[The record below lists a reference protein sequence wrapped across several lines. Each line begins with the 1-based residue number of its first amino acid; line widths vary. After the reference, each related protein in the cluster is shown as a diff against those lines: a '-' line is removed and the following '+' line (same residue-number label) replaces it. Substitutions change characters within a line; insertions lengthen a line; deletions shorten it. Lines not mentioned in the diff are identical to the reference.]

1 MEEDNNMD
9 EGFDEMNHEEMEG
22 EEEGED
28 NINHENND
36 YQQEEGEEMISQ
48 NEQINN
54 KQDIGMK
61 YQQNENNQNVFNNAH
76 GEQLYQQYPNQN
88 DIEQK
93 KENEFYQENDNNN
106 INNGQIITEQNAQS
120 SGNLEEINQ
129 KKLKQLK
136 EEIENITDSDIDD
149 PKYTPYNNK
158 NVEQNINVNEN
169 NIQNIQNMQN
179 MTNNNDLLTLQ
190 SKLLYLEQNNNFIN
204 KSLHDLEVEN
214 SFLKSE
220 INKKNNIIKSKEDLN
235 KEYQNLLS
243 VFKDKLSQSEN

>member
-28 NINHENND
+28 NINHENNK
-36 YQQEEGEEMISQ
+36 YQQEEGEEMVYQ
-48 NEQINN
+48 NGQINN
-54 KQDIGMK
+54 QVNQDMK
-61 YQQNENNQNVFNNAH
+61 YQQTENNQNEYDNANK
-76 GEQLYQQYPNQN
+76 EQLYQQYQNQN
-88 DIEQK
+88 EIGK
-93 KENEFYQENDNNN
+93 KNGNEYYQENENN
-106 INNGQIITEQNAQS
+106 IINNERIITEQNPLT

-169 NIQNIQNMQN
+169 NIQNMQN
-179 MTNNNDLLTLQ
+179 KINNNDILTLQ

-220 INKKNNIIKSKEDLN
+220 ISKKII
-235 KEYQNLLS
+235 
-243 VFKDKLSQSEN
+243 